1 MSLLEAIGVSR
12 RFGGLMAVDN
22 VDFSVD
28 EGEIVAVI
36 GPNGAGKTTF
46 FNCMTGVLAA
56 TSGRILFAGHDI
68 THERPWNIARMGM
81 SRTYQN
87 IRLFGRASVLD
98 NVRIGYHQHIK
109 SGFWASLLKTTSMRK
124 EEADVKQR
132 CLEVLDYVGLK
143 GNFNDYAENL
153 SYGDQRRLEI
163 ARVLAM
169 KPKLILLDE
178 PTAGMNPD
186 ETARMCEL
194 IESIRQSDIA
204 ILIIEHDMNV
214 VMGVCDRIAVLNYGA
229 KIAEGSPEEIQ
240 GNQEVIEAY
249 LGKEE

>member
-1 MSLLEAIGVSR
+1 MSLLEAIGVTR
-12 RFGGLMAVDN
+12 RFGGLTAVN
-22 VDFSVD
+22 GVDFSID

-36 GPNGAGKTTF
+36 GPNKAGKTTF
-46 FNCMTGVLAA
+46 FNCITGVLPA
-56 TSGRILFAGHDI
+56 TSGRILFSGRDI
-68 THERPWNIARMGM
+68 THERPWNIARMGV

-87 IRLFGRASVLD
+87 IRLFGGASVLD
-98 NVRIGYHQHIK
+98 NVRIGYHQHIR
-109 SGFWASLLKTTSMRK
+109 SGFWPSLFKIASMRR
-124 EEADVKQR
+124 EEADVRQK
-132 CLEVLDYVGLK
+132 CLEILDYVGLK
-143 GNFNDYAENL
+143 GNYNDYAENL

-186 ETARMCEL
+186 ETARMCDL
-194 IESIRQSDIA
+194 IESVRQSDIA

-240 GNQEVIEAY
+240 SNQEVIEAY

>member
-1 MSLLEAIGVSR
+1 MSLLEAIGVTR
-12 RFGGLMAVDN
+12 RFGGLTAVN
-22 VDFSVD
+22 EVDFSIE

-46 FNCMTGVLAA
+46 FNCITGVLPA
-56 TSGRILFAGHDI
+56 TSGRVLFVGHEI
-68 THERPWNIARMGM
+68 THERPWNIARMGV

-87 IRLFGRASVLD
+87 IRLFGGASVLD

-109 SGFWASLLKTTSMRK
+109 SGFWPSLFKTASMRR
-124 EEADVKQR
+124 EEANVRQK
-132 CLEVLDYVGLK
+132 CLEILDYVGLR
-143 GNFNDYAENL
+143 GDYDDYAENL

-194 IESIRQSDIA
+194 IESVRQSDIA

-214 VMGVCDRIAVLNYGA
+214 VMGVCDRIVVLNYGA

-240 GNQEVIEAY
+240 GNQDVIEAY

>member
-1 MSLLEAIGVSR
+1 LLEAIGVTR
-12 RFGGLMAVDN
+12 RFGGLTAVN
-22 VDFSVD
+22 GVDFSID

-46 FNCMTGVLAA
+46 FNCITGVLPA
-56 TSGRILFAGHDI
+56 TSGRILFSGRDI
-68 THERPWNIARMGM
+68 THERPWNIARMGV

-87 IRLFGRASVLD
+87 IRLFGGASVLD
-98 NVRIGYHQHIK
+98 NVRIGYHQHIR
-109 SGFWASLLKTTSMRK
+109 SGFWPSLFKIASMRR
-124 EEADVKQR
+124 EEADVRQK
-132 CLEVLDYVGLK
+132 CLEILDYVGLK
-143 GNFNDYAENL
+143 GNYNDYAENL

-186 ETARMCEL
+186 ETARMCDL
-194 IESIRQSDIA
+194 IESVRQSDIA

-240 GNQEVIEAY
+240 SNQEVIEAY

>member
-1 MSLLEAIGVSR
+1 MSLLEAIGVTR
-12 RFGGLMAVDN
+12 RFGGLTAVN
-22 VDFSVD
+22 GVDFSID

-46 FNCMTGVLAA
+46 FNCITGVLPA
-56 TSGRILFAGHDI
+56 TSGRILFSGRDI
-68 THERPWNIARMGM
+68 THERPWNIARMGV

-87 IRLFGRASVLD
+87 IRLFGGASVLD
-98 NVRIGYHQHIK
+98 NVRIGYHQHIR
-109 SGFWASLLKTTSMRK
+109 SGFWPSLFKIASMRR
-124 EEADVKQR
+124 EEADVRQK
-132 CLEVLDYVGLK
+132 CLEILDYVGLK
-143 GNFNDYAENL
+143 GNYNDYAENL

-186 ETARMCEL
+186 ETARMCDL
-194 IESIRQSDIA
+194 IESVRQSDIA

-240 GNQEVIEAY
+240 SNQEVIEAY

>member
-1 MSLLEAIGVSR
+1 VSLLETIGVSR
-12 RFGGLMAVDN
+12 RFGGLIALNN
-22 VDFSVD
+22 VDFSID
-28 EGEIVAVI
+28 EGEIVALI

-46 FNCMTGVLAA
+46 FNCVTGVLPA
-56 TSGRILFAGHDI
+56 TSGRVLFAGYDI
-68 THERPWNIARMGM
+68 THERPWNIARMGVG
-81 SRTYQN
+81 RTYQN

-109 SGFWASLLKTTSMRK
+109 SGFWASLFKTASMRK
-124 EEADVKQR
+124 EEAEIKQR
-132 CLEVLDYVGLK
+132 CLEILNYVGLK

-169 KPKLILLDE
+169 KPKLLLLAE
-178 PTAGMNPD
+178 PTTVMNPD

-194 IESIRQSDIA
+194 IESVRQSDIA

-214 VMGVCDRIAVLNYGA
+214 VMGICDRIVVLNYGA
-229 KIAEGSPEEIQ
+229 KIAEGSPEEVQ
-240 GNQEVIEAY
+240 RNQEVIEAY

>member
-1 MSLLEAIGVSR
+1 VSLLEAIGVTR
-12 RFGGLMAVDN
+12 RFGGLTAVN
-22 VDFSVD
+22 GVDFSID

-46 FNCMTGVLAA
+46 FNCITGVLPA
-56 TSGRILFAGHDI
+56 TSGRILFSGRDI
-68 THERPWNIARMGM
+68 THERPWNIARMGV

-87 IRLFGRASVLD
+87 IRLFGGASVLD
-98 NVRIGYHQHIK
+98 NVRIGYHQHIR
-109 SGFWASLLKTTSMRK
+109 SGFWPSLFKIASMRR
-124 EEADVKQR
+124 EEADVRQK
-132 CLEVLDYVGLK
+132 CLEILDYVGLK
-143 GNFNDYAENL
+143 GNYNDYAENL

-186 ETARMCEL
+186 ETARMCDL
-194 IESIRQSDIA
+194 IESVRQSDIA

-240 GNQEVIEAY
+240 SNQEVIEAY

>member
-1 MSLLEAIGVSR
+1 MSLLEAIGVTR
-12 RFGGLMAVDN
+12 RFGGLTAVN
-22 VDFSVD
+22 GVDFSID

-46 FNCMTGVLAA
+46 FNCITGVLPA
-56 TSGRILFAGHDI
+56 TSGRILFSGRDI
-68 THERPWNIARMGM
+68 THERPWNIARMGV

-87 IRLFGRASVLD
+87 IRLFGGASVLD
-98 NVRIGYHQHIK
+98 NVRIGYHQHIR
-109 SGFWASLLKTTSMRK
+109 SGFWPSLFKIASMRR
-124 EEADVKQR
+124 EEADVRQK
-132 CLEVLDYVGLK
+132 CLAILDYVGLK
-143 GNFNDYAENL
+143 GNYNDYAENL

-169 KPKLILLDE
+169 KPKLVLLDE

-186 ETARMCEL
+186 ETGRMCDL
-194 IESIRQSDIA
+194 IESVRQSDIA

-214 VMGVCDRIAVLNYGA
+214 VMGVCDRIVVLNYGA
-229 KIAEGSPEEIQ
+229 KIAEGPPEEIQ
-240 GNQEVIEAY
+240 SNQEVIEAY

>member
-1 MSLLEAIGVSR
+1 MGV
-12 RFGGLMAVDN
+12 
-22 VDFSVD
+22 
-28 EGEIVAVI
+28 
-36 GPNGAGKTTF
+36 
-46 FNCMTGVLAA
+46 
-56 TSGRILFAGHDI
+56 
-68 THERPWNIARMGM
+68 

-87 IRLFGRASVLD
+87 IRLFGGASVLD
-98 NVRIGYHQHIK
+98 NVRIGYHQHIR
-109 SGFWASLLKTTSMRK
+109 SGFWPSLFKIASMRR
-124 EEADVKQR
+124 EEADVRQK
-132 CLEVLDYVGLK
+132 CLEILDYVGLK
-143 GNFNDYAENL
+143 GNYNDYAENL

-186 ETARMCEL
+186 ETARMCDL
-194 IESIRQSDIA
+194 IESVRQSDIA

-240 GNQEVIEAY
+240 SNQEVIEAY

>member
-1 MSLLEAIGVSR
+1 MSLLEATKVSR
-12 RFGGLMAVDN
+12 RFGGLMAVN
-22 VDFSVD
+22 AVDILVD

-46 FNCMTGVLAA
+46 FNCITGVIPA
-56 TSGRILFAGHDI
+56 TAGRIVFCGQDI
-68 THERPWNIARMGM
+68 TNERPWNIARLGM

-87 IRLFGRASVLD
+87 IRLFGKATVLD
-98 NVRIGYHQHIK
+98 NVRIGCHQHIR
-109 SGFWASLLKTTSMRK
+109 SGFWASLLKTGSMRQ
-124 EEADVKQR
+124 EEADVR
-132 CLEVLDYVGLK
+132 EDCLELLKFVGVT
-143 GNFNDYAENL
+143 GSYNDLAENL

-186 ETARMCEL
+186 ETERMCEL
-194 IESIRQSDIA
+194 IESVRQTGIA
-204 ILIIEHDMNV
+204 ILLIEHDMNV
-214 VMGVCDRIAVLNYGA
+214 VMGVCDRIIVLNYGA

-249 LGKEE
+249 LGRED